1 MPRSAVRQ
9 TPFAGD
15 RAAGPL
21 AGALALLAVLSGG
34 TGTASA
40 QDGADCEAMGDT
52 LAAARG
58 AYAAACPSI
67 PRLDCDP
74 VIGGWA
80 CASYRI
86 GLYAPATSQ
95 SQAMPAPSSSEP
107 QPPAG
112 EAEPVEVAPL
122 PSAAGAPGYG
132 DCRWIDGS
140 LEGAQGGYATFCRV
154 EMDACDP
161 VPEGWMCVSER
172 IGAGAPDDASDG
184 PVAGLDGGAVPDPV
198 TMAPEP
204 APAPVAPP
212 PAPDGGGAPAG
223 DAPGGGTGDG
233 GSGSDPAPEPP
244 APAAPPAPASPP
256 AAQSV
261 YGGRFGEPSVS
272 WADSYSANGTCYAA
286 TTGDHGVL
294 DLRVDTPT
302 GRTTVREALGRIEQG
317 PGISRADALYNDVR
331 CGRGPAND
339 VGDEDPDQCPGRV
352 DRGRAGCGTIGPD
365 WKFVR

>member
-1 MPRSAVRQ
+1 MPRSAVRP
-9 TPFAGD
+9 TPSSGA

-34 TGTASA
+34 AGTASA

-86 GLYAPATSQ
+86 GLYAPAAP
-95 SQAMPAPSSSEP
+95 QATPSSPEP
-107 QPPAG
+107 VPPAG
-112 EAEPVEVAPL
+112 EAEPAEVAPL

-140 LEGAQGGYATFCRV
+140 LDGARGGYETFCRV
-154 EMDACDP
+154 EMSGCDP
-161 VPEGWMCVSER
+161 VPEGWMCVSGR
-172 IGAGAPDDASDG
+172 IGAGAPGGPDG
-184 PVAGLDGGAVPDPV
+184 PDGPGAGLDGGAVPDPV

-204 APAPVAPP
+204 APVAAPP
-212 PAPDGGGAPAG
+212 PAPDGGGGTAG
-223 DAPGGGTGDG
+223 DAPDG
-233 GSGSDPAPEPP
+233 AADEGGSDPEPAPSVP
-244 APAAPPAPASPP
+244 APAAPPAPATPAPP
-256 AAQSV
+256 AGRSV
-261 YGGRFGEPSVS
+261 YDGRYGNPSVS
-272 WADSYSANGTCYAA
+272 WADSYSANGVCYAA

-302 GRTTVREALGRIEQG
+302 GRTTVRQALGRIEQG

-352 DRGRAGCGTIGPD
+352 DQGRAGCGTIGPD
-365 WKFVR
+365 WRFVR